1 METVEEKTET
11 KKVFIKTY
19 GCQMNDRDSNAVG
32 QDMAAAGYEMTDNE
46 EEADVMLFNTCS
58 VRDQAERKAMGKVG
72 NIKKYRKDK
81 PNLKVGVIGCMA
93 QSKGSEITDKYDHVD
108 IVVGTDQLHRIPHL
122 LEEAE
127 KEKKQI
133 VSTAL
138 SRDIL
143 ERLEKHPEGEMTAQV
158 SIMRGCNEYCTYCIV
173 PFTRGQE
180 KSRSISSIKAEC
192 EALVKKGVR
201 EIMLLGQ
208 NITAYGIIERRK
220 DRQYDKDVS
229 PFAELLEALCEI
241 KDLKRIRFT
250 SPHARYFNDHLIDV
264 IAKHHQI
271 CKGIHFPLQSGSDKI
286 LKVMRRRHTGAEFL
300 EWTQKLRAKIS
311 NVTFSTDL
319 IVGFPGETEED
330 FNATR
335 QLCNDVNF
343 DQQFI
348 FRYSKRKNTPAAN
361 MPGQLDE
368 DTKME
373 RNQILLKDLEER
385 LTAKNQAYIDTTQ
398 EILVEGPSKRNP
410 DRWTGRNTNYKIVIF
425 EPVEGVVKGDLVN
438 IKIDRATQHA
448 LYGAYTEHSENN

>member
-1 METVEEKTET
+1 METTTEEK

-32 QDMAAAGYEMTDNE
+32 QDMAEAGYELTTNE

-72 NIKKYRKDK
+72 TIRKT
-81 PNLKVGVIGCMA
+81 LKDRPEVQVGVIGCMA
-93 QSKGSEITDKYDHVD
+93 QSKGSEITDKYEHVD
-108 IVVGTDQLHRIPHL
+108 IVVGTDQLHRIPAL
-122 LEEAE
+122 LDQAE

-133 VSTAL
+133 VQTSL

-143 ERLEKHPEGEMTAQV
+143 ERLDKHPEGELVAQV

-180 KSRSISSIKAEC
+180 KSRSISSIVAEC
-192 EALVKKGVR
+192 EALVKKGAR

-208 NITAYGIIERRK
+208 NITAYGILERRR
-220 DRQYDKDVS
+220 DRQYNKEES
-229 PFAELLEALCEI
+229 PFAELLEELCKIE
-241 KDLKRIRFT
+241 DLKRIRFT
-250 SPHARYFNDHLIDV
+250 SPHARYFNDHLIDT
-264 IAKHHQI
+264 IAKNHKI

-300 EWTQKLRAKIS
+300 EWTQKLRAKIP

-319 IVGFPGETEED
+319 IVGFPGEEQED
-330 FNATR
+330 FDATR
-335 QLCNDVNF
+335 QLCNDVDF

-368 DTKME
+368 ETKVE
-373 RNQILLKDLEER
+373 RNQILLKDLELR
-385 LTAKNQAYIDTTQ
+385 LTAKNQAYLGTEQ
-398 EILVEGPSKRNP
+398 EILVDGPSKRNP
-410 DRWTGRNTNYKIVIF
+410 DRWSGRNTNYKIVIF
-425 EPVEGVVKGDLVN
+425 DPVEGVAKGDLVKL
-438 IKIDRATQHA
+438 KIDRATQHA
-448 LYGAYTEHSENN
+448 LYGSYVAHSENN